1 MPNMENSADISRK
14 SEYLQSWRLG
24 IVITSLFIGAFLIA
38 LDVNIIN
45 VPIPNISTEFNSLPD
60 VAWYDSAY
68 LLTITAFQPTFVGS
82 VVCAAAPNS
91 KSFIVGRA
99 IAGLGAAGMLQGAL
113 AVIGQVVEL
122 SQRSFYMGVVI
133 SVFIITVCVGP
144 VLGGVFTQTVSW
156 RWCFWINV
164 PIGGFVL
171 CILFVFLNVPGT
183 KNHDRSLPLA
193 RKLKMLDPIGCL
205 LFLGSIACLLL
216 ALQWAGQTKP
226 WISATILGLFV
237 GSATLMTL
245 FAEKNIPTGNAIPIG
260 QTIAI
265 STLLEL
271 VPKMVPG
278 ISGRTVIAAGATGL
292 PSIVKSAE
300 ELEILQSIWSKAIIR
315 IMYLCIALTAASV
328 PFTIGMEWKNSKEVA
343 SKEKRHEELQNNP
356 LEPNQPSQ
364 PKRIDKFKFAKILLN
379 AHQLAQNQ
387 SIQSDALSGLKKP
400 NIILPNGR
408 ISHQETINIG
418 VNQLVYNA
426 QPGNK
431 FKIYS
436 DNQAGLFRLKTP
448 SDLPGQSCQ
457 IKAIKAAEAIQ
468 NKGAEISLNW
478 VPGHTSVQG
487 NELADSL
494 AKEATKI
501 PSSSHETSY
510 ASIGMDIK
518 RMKSE
523 NWIAIL
529 NTHNF
534 HQPSSTYSRNY
545 PWKISSKI
553 RVLGNIKR
561 STICAL
567 FQLKIGH
574 GYFKSYLKRFGIS
587 SNDNCRCGGKESPDH
602 LLLSCP
608 LYKMARKTL
617 NKDNPTVRPTMKYL
631 LHTKAGIIKTLEF
644 IEATRIAT
652 RSWHLNRMHEEE
664 EEEGGEEGGGP
675 EDCD

>member
-68 LLTITAFQPTFVGS
+68 LLTITAFQPTFGTLYKYFRIDVTYRACIILFEVGS

-245 FAEKNIPTGNAIPIG
+245 FAYVQWKREDEATIPPRVLFQRSLWTGAFVLFFLGATTSVVSFYIPFFFRVIQEVSPIMAGVRFIPLMLPQMVSLILVGGIVTLRGYYIPYMIAGELICIVGLSLLTRLSTTINVVSWASALVVTGFGMGMAMQLPYTAVQVCLDEKNIPTGNAIAVFSWQLGGAIAIPIG

-364 PKRIDKFKFAKILLN
+364 
-379 AHQLAQNQ
+379 
-387 SIQSDALSGLKKP
+387 
-400 NIILPNGR
+400 
-408 ISHQETINIG
+408 
-418 VNQLVYNA
+418 
-426 QPGNK
+426 
-431 FKIYS
+431 
-436 DNQAGLFRLKTP
+436 
-448 SDLPGQSCQ
+448 
-457 IKAIKAAEAIQ
+457 
-468 NKGAEISLNW
+468 
-478 VPGHTSVQG
+478 
-487 NELADSL
+487 
-494 AKEATKI
+494 
-501 PSSSHETSY
+501 
-510 ASIGMDIK
+510 
-518 RMKSE
+518 
-523 NWIAIL
+523 
-529 NTHNF
+529 
-534 HQPSSTYSRNY
+534 
-545 PWKISSKI
+545 
-553 RVLGNIKR
+553 
-561 STICAL
+561 
-567 FQLKIGH
+567 
-574 GYFKSYLKRFGIS
+574 
-587 SNDNCRCGGKESPDH
+587 
-602 LLLSCP
+602 
-608 LYKMARKTL
+608 
-617 NKDNPTVRPTMKYL
+617 
-631 LHTKAGIIKTLEF
+631 
-644 IEATRIAT
+644 
-652 RSWHLNRMHEEE
+652 
-664 EEEGGEEGGGP
+664 
-675 EDCD
+675 

>member
-1 MPNMENSADISRK
+1 M
-14 SEYLQSWRLG
+14 
-24 IVITSLFIGAFLIA
+24 
-38 LDVNIIN
+38 
-45 VPIPNISTEFNSLPD
+45 
-60 VAWYDSAY
+60 
-68 LLTITAFQPTFVGS
+68 TAVGS
-82 VVCAAAPNS
+82 
-91 KSFIVGRA
+91 KSPMRMSIF
-99 IAGLGAAGMLQGAL
+99 
-113 AVIGQVVEL
+113 
-122 SQRSFYMGVVI
+122 
-133 SVFIITVCVGP
+133 
-144 VLGGVFTQTVSW
+144 
-156 RWCFWINV
+156 
-164 PIGGFVL
+164 GF
-171 CILFVFLNVPGT
+171 G
-183 KNHDRSLPLA
+183 RSL
-193 RKLKMLDPIGCL
+193 
-205 LFLGSIACLLL
+205 
-216 ALQWAGQTKP
+216 
-226 WISATILGLFV
+226 
-237 GSATLMTL
+237 
-245 FAEKNIPTGNAIPIG
+245 E
-260 QTIAI
+260 
-265 STLLEL
+265 
-271 VPKMVPG
+271 
-278 ISGRTVIAAGATGL
+278 
-292 PSIVKSAE
+292 
-300 ELEILQSIWSKAIIR
+300 
-315 IMYLCIALTAASV
+315 
-328 PFTIGMEWKNSKEVA
+328 
-343 SKEKRHEELQNNP
+343 
-356 LEPNQPSQ
+356 
-364 PKRIDKFKFAKILLN
+364 
-379 AHQLAQNQ
+379 NQ

-418 VNQLVYNA
+418 VNQLVYNGELLGVTKAIEYANSIA

-529 NTHNF
+529 NTNNF

-553 RVLGNIKR
+553 RIPGNIKR

-617 NKDNPTVRPTMKYL
+617 NKDNPIVRPTMKYL
-631 LHTKAGIIKTLEF
+631 LHTKAGIV
-644 IEATRIAT
+644 
-652 RSWHLNRMHEEE
+652 
-664 EEEGGEEGGGP
+664 
-675 EDCD
+675 